1 MSPSTTVI
9 FVLAVFGASAVEMVE
24 ALTIVMAAGVTRGW
38 RPALEG
44 AATAVA
50 VLAVAVGV
58 IGVPLLHYV
67 PLDVLRVVVGAILL
81 NLGLSWLQKAVLRA
95 SGHKAL
101 HDEDAI
107 FERETARLRA
117 GAAGRPRHD
126 VVGFGVAF
134 KGVLL
139 EGIEVVLV
147 VVGLGTSDHRLGLAA
162 AVAGAAALV
171 VGTAGLIV
179 ARQLSAV
186 PENTIK
192 LGVGVML
199 TSFGTFWV
207 GEGAGVRWP
216 GGDLAIPVLV
226 GVFALATAGTTWWLR
241 AILPAAGAEA
251 GGGAGES
258 GVGRAADPMVG
269 R

>member
-1 MSPSTTVI
+1 MSPTTTAF

-50 VLAVAVGV
+50 LLAVLVGV
-58 IGVPLLHYV
+58 LGVPLLRYV
-67 PLDVLRVVVGAILL
+67 PLDVLRVVVGAVLL

-107 FERETARLRA
+107 FAKETARLGKEGGERS
-117 GAAGRPRHD
+117 RPKHD
-126 VVGFGVAF
+126 VVGFSVAF

-147 VVGLGTSDHRLGLAA
+147 VVGLGASDHRLGLAA
-162 AVAGAAALV
+162 ATAGIAAVAVGVAGAIL
-171 VGTAGLIV
+171 

-199 TSFGTFWV
+199 MSFGTFWV

-216 GGDLAIPVLV
+216 GSDLAIVVLV
-226 GVFALATAGTTWWLR
+226 GSFALAAGVGVLWLR
-241 AILPAAGAEA
+241 TLLPAAEPLSEA
-251 GGGAGES
+251 AAS
-258 GVGRAADPMVG
+258 GPVTGVTPS
-269 R
+269 

>member
-1 MSPSTTVI
+1 MSPGTTI
-9 FVLAVFGASAVEMVE
+9 FFVLAVFGASAVEMVE
-24 ALTIVMAAGVTRGW
+24 ALTIVMAAGITRGW

-44 AATAVA
+44 AGAAVA
-50 VLAVAVGV
+50 LLAVAVGV
-58 IGVPLLHYV
+58 VGVPLLHYV
-67 PLDVLRVVVGAILL
+67 PLDVLRVVVGAVLL
-81 NLGLSWLQKAVLRA
+81 NLGLSWLQKAILRA

-107 FERETARLRA
+107 FEAETARLRA
-117 GAAGRPRHD
+117 DGSVRPRHD
-126 VVGFGVAF
+126 AVGFGVAF

-139 EGIEVVLV
+139 EGVEVVLI

-162 AVAGAAALV
+162 AAAGTAALV
-171 VGTAGLIV
+171 VALAGIIV

-199 TSFGTFWV
+199 SSFGTFWV

-216 GGDLAIPVLV
+216 GSDLAIPVLV
-226 GVFALATAGTTWWLR
+226 GVFALATAVTTWWLR
-241 AILPAAGAEA
+241 GLLPPAGVVAVPTNEA
-251 GGGAGES
+251 
-258 GVGRAADPMVG
+258 AADPLVG

>member
-1 MSPSTTVI
+1 MNPTTTVF

-50 VLAVAVGV
+50 LLAVLIGV
-58 IGVPLLHYV
+58 VGVPLLRYV
-67 PLDVLRVVVGAILL
+67 PLDVLRVVVGAVLL

-107 FERETARLRA
+107 FAEETARLGKEA
-117 GAAGRPRHD
+117 GERSRPKHD

-147 VVGLGTSDHRLGLAA
+147 VVGLGASDHRLGLAA
-162 AVAGAAALV
+162 ATAATAAVVVAVAGAIL
-171 VGTAGLIV
+171 

-199 TSFGTFWV
+199 MSFGTFWV
-207 GEGAGVRWP
+207 GEGAGVHWP
-216 GGDLAIPVLV
+216 GSDLAIVVLV
-226 GVFALATAGTTWWLR
+226 GTFALAAGVGVLWLR
-241 AILPAAGAEA
+241 TLLPAAEPLSEA
-251 GGGAGES
+251 AAS
-258 GVGRAADPMVG
+258 GPVTGVTPS
-269 R
+269 